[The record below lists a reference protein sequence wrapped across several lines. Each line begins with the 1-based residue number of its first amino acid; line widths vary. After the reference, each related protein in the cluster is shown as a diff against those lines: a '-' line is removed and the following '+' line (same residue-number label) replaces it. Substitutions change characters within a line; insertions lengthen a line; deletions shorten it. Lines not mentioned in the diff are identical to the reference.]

1 MVGVRFAVVWMPLL
15 SLAELPCCDEMTVL
29 ASLKGKLEFKQE
41 VGYMMCCRKMGSGAL
56 PRTGSDVIRTG
67 NRLSN

>member
-1 MVGVRFAVVWMPLL
+1 MVGVRFAVVWMPPL

-29 ASLKGKLEFKQE
+29 AYLKGKLEFKQE
-41 VGYMMCCRKMGSGAL
+41 VGYMMPCGKMGSATL
-56 PRTGSDVIRTG
+56 PRAGSDVIRAG